1 MPGPRL
7 PTDVVKRRGK
17 KHLSQAEEAERRAGE
32 LNVPAPEKAT
42 PPDWLEKEFRTE
54 FRRLGRKLIPLGLYT
69 DLDADVLAQFLVCRA
84 RWVEAD
90 KMAALR
96 IADKAAE
103 AAAKWTGIQ
112 GTYFKQC
119 RQCAQA
125 LGLDVSSRCKLVIPA
140 KDDDEE
146 DEFSAYLAR
155 RREAAEG

>member
-17 KHLSQAEEAERRAGE
+17 KHMSQAEEAERRAGE

-42 PPDWLEKEFRTE
+42 PPDWLDKEYRAE
-54 FRRLGRKLIPLGLYT
+54 FRRLGRQLIPLGLYT
-69 DLDADVLAQFLVCRA
+69 DLDTDVLAQFLVCRA
-84 RWVEAD
+84 RWIEAD
-90 KMAALR
+90 KMAAAW
-96 IADKAAE
+96 IAAQNAGL
-103 AAAKWTGIQ
+103 ASKWATVQ

-125 LGLDVSSRCKLVIPA
+125 LGLDVSSRCKLVIPTQ
-140 KDDDEE
+140 DDEGE
-146 DEFSAYLAR
+146 DEFTAYLSR